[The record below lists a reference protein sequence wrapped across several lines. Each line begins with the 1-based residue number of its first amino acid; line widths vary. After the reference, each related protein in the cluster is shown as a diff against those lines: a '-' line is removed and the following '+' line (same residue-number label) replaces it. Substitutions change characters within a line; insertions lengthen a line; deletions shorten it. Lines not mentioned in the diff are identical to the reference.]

1 MKMRGVALLI
11 AAVILGISSVVS
23 AEGSQKSEWEIY
35 DESYEWIDGKPAEHP
50 DSSWSTVRSEIR
62 DVLLEER
69 QGDESP
75 ADDWWIYEEMP
86 DADAEQ
92 AERSRILKE
101 QEEKKRVDKQ
111 NRRNRRKRYRFK
123 LFMEDDGYRY
133 YFDRLQSHWVRVPYT
148 AEEYMADVWLRLVP
162 VEKVQEEPVS
172 EEEQRLPRYMRER
185 LEQERL
191 AKEALKPKPTPD
203 TRPAHYYL
211 VHYYLR
217 PMRRQLQFISEL
229 EVFDRPDNNIE
240 EPAYRP
246 NAWEN
251 LVPHSVESDM
261 YYKVLKIMRSS
272 PQNPAIRDMKAAD
285 FLEKVFRISL

>member
-1 MKMRGVALLI
+1 MKLRGVALLMT
-11 AAVILGISSVVS
+11 AVILGISPVVS
-23 AEGSQKSEWEIY
+23 AEGSHKSEWEIY
-35 DESYEWIDGKPAEHP
+35 DESYEWVDGKPEEHP
-50 DSSWSTVRSEIR
+50 DSSWSNVRREIR

-69 QGDESP
+69 EGDESR
-75 ADDWWIYEEMP
+75 ADDWWIYEELP
-86 DADAEQ
+86 DPEQ
-92 AERSRILKE
+92 AEQSRILKE
-101 QEEKKRVDKQ
+101 QDEKRRVDRQ
-111 NRRNRRKRYRFK
+111 NRRNLRKRYRFK
-123 LFMEDDGYRY
+123 LIMEDDGYRY
-133 YFDRLQSHWVRVPYT
+133 YLDRLQSHWVRVPYT

-211 VHYYLR
+211 AHYYLR

>member
-1 MKMRGVALLI
+1 MKTRGVALLM
-11 AAVILGISSVVS
+11 AAVIFGISPVVN

-35 DESYEWIDGKPAEHP
+35 DESYEWIDGKPEEHP

-69 QGDESP
+69 QGDESR

-86 DADAEQ
+86 EDEQ
-92 AERSRILKE
+92 AAPSRILKE
-101 QEEKKRVDKQ
+101 QEEKRRVDRQ

-133 YFDRLQSHWVRVPYT
+133 YLDRLQSHWVRVPYT

-162 VEKVQEEPVS
+162 IEKEQEEPLS
-172 EEEQRLPRYMRER
+172 EEEQRMPRYMRER
-185 LEQERL
+185 LEQERM
-191 AKEALKPKPTPD
+191 AKEALKVKPTPD

-211 VHYYLR
+211 AHYYLR

-251 LVPHSVESDM
+251 LVPHSAESDM